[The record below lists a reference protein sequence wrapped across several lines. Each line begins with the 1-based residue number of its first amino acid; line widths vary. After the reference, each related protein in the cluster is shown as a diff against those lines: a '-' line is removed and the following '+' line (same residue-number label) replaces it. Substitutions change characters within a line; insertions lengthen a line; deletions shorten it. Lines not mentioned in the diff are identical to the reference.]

1 MVDYFILVYKH
12 ITCLTYPWE
21 QLKLLISMLRSH
33 KVVRLFLFKL
43 GRQNWSIIQWQV
55 ERPAKKNIYF
65 TLYLST
71 SESWRQWYQVKGF
84 ISLNSLFLLSFSL
97 KVEQPRIWKRSSIW
111 SHLLMFLAT
120 QDIKG
125 LHHFPFVC
133 QTGVRWSIV
142 HIENNLLLENY
153 IQVFSDM

>member
-12 ITCLTYPWE
+12 ITCLTYP
-21 QLKLLISMLRSH
+21 LISMLRSH
-33 KVVRLFLFKL
+33 KVVRVFLFKL

-65 TLYLST
+65 TLHFIHLGIKKVMISGERIYL
-71 SESWRQWYQVKGF
+71 RL
-84 ISLNSLFLLSFSL
+84 IHCFLLSFSL

-142 HIENNLLLENY
+142 HIENNLPLENY
-153 IQVFSDM
+153 IKSCSVM